1 MIGSLLMRV
10 IQKGAGN
17 AVWLHR
23 KIRRSLGQRG
33 VLGTARHALVVVAD
47 AAFDPIYGVDTGGR
61 IHPSS
66 MHDVESD
73 NRIYGVEYKATRVD
87 LFRQMTRASD
97 IEPHCYT
104 FIDYGSGKGRGL
116 LLASQLPF
124 RRVVGVEYSPTLHQ
138 IAEQN
143 LHVVRFA
150 KRRSGPVE
158 SLGPPSARE
167 ISIESVCEDAVR
179 FQIPEEP
186 VVLYFYNPFTRQIM
200 ESVRDNLVRSYEGNP
215 RSIVVI
221 YHIPAH
227 SDVWDAVDFLK
238 RHAWS
243 SEYVIYKSA
252 KSDFEGCV

>member
-1 MIGSLLMRV
+1 MRG

-17 AVWLHR
+17 AVWLQR
-23 KIRRSLGQRG
+23 QIQRSLRQRG

-47 AAFDPIYGVDTGGR
+47 AAFDPIYGVDTKGR

-73 NRIYGVEYKATRVD
+73 NRIYGNEYAATRVG
-87 LFRQMTRASD
+87 LFRQMTSASD

-138 IAEQN
+138 IAQQN

-158 SLGPPSARE
+158 S
-167 ISIESVCEDAVR
+167 VCEDAVR
-179 FQIPEEP
+179 FHIPEEP
-186 VVLYFYNPFTRQIM
+186 VVLYFFNPFTRPIM

-221 YHIPAH
+221 YHNPVH

-243 SEYVIYKSA
+243 SDYVIYKSA
-252 KSDFEGCV
+252 ESGFEACA